1 MITFLRELLLSLLFV
16 VIIMAFILTYKT
28 IYSYAK
34 KCCNT
39 MKNNENFEQSKPQ
52 SSNFFNSII
61 DQFSQYNSDLITR
74 IKTINKHEYTRN
86 MAINLCSI
94 IIIIATFSLLCYT
107 SNGGYDLL
115 VSLALPLLIVSMI
128 IMAFTELY
136 QSDWLLSFLAI
147 ILILFGVALQVML
160 NVSETNGTNRST
172 IQLVIFATVGL
183 LLAVLAIP
191 VFNFLISRKTIAV
204 YLTIF
209 ASILFYII
217 LLLFGSKSSGTTAW
231 ITIAGQSFQIT
242 EITKLLGFITFAIMF
257 SSEKV
262 SPKKRLLSA
271 TIVLMIHAF
280 FLFLIS
286 ELGTLMMLI
295 IVYVLLG
302 IFYLPS
308 LKIMIKYITVLLL
321 IASIASGI
329 GYACYKSVYAQP
341 DEATEQTT
349 SYVQTINEGQEQN
362 PQKHNKFVVKAA
374 NVFNK
379 LRLRIVLV
387 VNPDSVDIYNEGFQ
401 ANAANK
407 ALAMAS
413 LMGSEYEQYV
423 PVIES
428 DYIFL
433 FVLMKLGVFGGI
445 SVILIMVAMFVL
457 FILKNY
463 LKNTRVCEGALS
475 FAFMSS
481 LIVQALLT
489 TASAIG
495 CFPTVGLPF
504 PFLSLGGSATIMNYI
519 MLIYIIYSGRKN
531 ATTTASSNT
540 HNSNNNIGGEICRPK
555 ISRISQDQ

>member
-1 MITFLRELLLSLLFV
+1 MITFLRELLLLLLFV

-39 MKNNENFEQSKPQ
+39 IKNNENSEQIKPQ
-52 SSNFFNSII
+52 SSNFFKSII
-61 DQFSQYNSDLITR
+61 DQFSQYNSDLTIR
-74 IKTINKHEYTRN
+74 IKTINKHEYGRN
-86 MAINLCSI
+86 MAIYLCSI

-115 VSLALPLLIVSMI
+115 ISLALPLLIVSI
-128 IMAFTELY
+128 LIMAYTELY
-136 QSDWLLSFLAI
+136 QSNWLISFLAI

-160 NVSETNGTNRST
+160 NVSTTNGTNRST
-172 IQLVIFATVGL
+172 VQLVIFATVGL
-183 LLAVLAIP
+183 LLAILAVP
-191 VFNFLISRKTIAV
+191 VFNFLISHKTIAV
-204 YLTIF
+204 YLTVF
-209 ASILFYII
+209 ASILFYIV
-217 LLLFGSKSSGTTAW
+217 LLLFGSKTSGTTAW
-231 ITIAGQSFQIT
+231 IKIAGQSFQLT
-242 EITKLLGFITFAIMF
+242 EITKILGFITFAIMF
-257 SSEKV
+257 SAENE

-286 ELGTLMMLI
+286 ELGTLMILI
-295 IVYVLLG
+295 IVYILLG
-302 IFYLPS
+302 LFYLPS
-308 LKIMIKYITVLLL
+308 LKILLKYIIVLSL
-321 IASIASGI
+321 IAAIASGI
-329 GYACYKSVYAQP
+329 GYACYKTVYSPSDDTTVQ
-341 DEATEQTT
+341 T
-349 SYVQTINEGQEQN
+349 SYTVAVDESHEENQQE
-362 PQKHNKFVVKAA
+362 HNKFVVKAA

-379 LRLRIVLV
+379 LRLRVVLV

-445 SVILIMVAMFVL
+445 SVILIMVAMFIL

-463 LKNTRVCEGALS
+463 LKNTRSGEGALS
-475 FAFMSS
+475 LAFMSS
-481 LIVQALLT
+481 LVVQALLT

-504 PFLSLGGSATIMNYI
+504 PFLSLGGSATIINYI
-519 MLIYIIYSGRKN
+519 MLIYIIYSGREKAIN
-531 ATTTASSNT
+531 TVSSNT
-540 HNSNNNIGGEICRPK
+540 HNSNNNNGGEICRPK
-555 ISRISQDQ
+555 ISRTPQEH